1 MFIYV
6 YNMYFRICNSEPIT
20 FTFLQMS
27 LMSSAMITSQIIYV
41 QPLSCDAMNHAASG
55 GLS

>member
-41 QPLSCDAMNHAASG
+41 QPLSCDAMNHAAPG